1 MAKFHVSADGNARAC
16 KASKGNCPLAADIN
30 HYDTADEARA
40 GYEKL
45 QKFRANRTHTR
56 ATSLETRMAKLPE
69 VKGIKYELDFDGEGV
84 SDEGVKF
91 SSIKAFRERRNG
103 SHARIATITVYDDDT
118 AIVWDRTSSDEADIK
133 ARGRLLDPLKDSF
146 EISPYSSPIFRF

>member
-1 MAKFHVSADGNARAC
+1 MAKFHISADGNARAC

-30 HYDTADEARA
+30 HYDTPEEARA

-45 QKFRANRTHTR
+45 QQFNANRVLTR
-56 ATSLETRMAKLPE
+56 TTQDTRMAKLPE
-69 VKGIKYELDFDGEGV
+69 VKGIKYEPDFDGDGV
-84 SDEGVKF
+84 SDAGIKF

-133 ARGRLLDPLKDSF
+133 ARGRLLGPLKDSF
-146 EISPYSSPIFRF
+146 EISPYSSPIFRL

>member
-1 MAKFHVSADGNARAC
+1 MAKFHISADGNARAC

-30 HYDTADEARA
+30 HYDTPEEARA
-40 GYEKL
+40 GYERR
-45 QKFRANRTHTR
+45 QQFRANRGLTR
-56 ATSLETRMAKLPE
+56 TTQDTRMAKLPE

-146 EISPYSSPIFRF
+146 EISPYSSPIFRL